1 MSQLNSHQRGL
12 LMTIFGVLVLTPDAL
27 MLRLI
32 EADLWTTLFWRSLFM
47 TASLFAINAWI
58 EQRNPLYALRDL
70 FKDGL
75 FCALLFTGSNIC
87 FVISITH
94 TMVANTLVILAAM
107 PFMAAIMAIVLM
119 RQILPLRT
127 WLTILLAIAG
137 IVMVFW
143 GRVGSGGFFG
153 DVMAVLVA
161 LFMASALVAINHN
174 PRINSLAAIGLGSFL
189 AGAFAF
195 FMGAEL
201 TTPSGTDFA
210 ILALNGGL
218 ILPVAMGLITY
229 GPKLISAAEV
239 SLIMLLETVL
249 GPLWVWYVL
258 SEQPP
263 IQTLIGGSLVLGAIM
278 VNAWLGFRSD
288 R

>member
-1 MSQLNSHQRGL
+1 MIQLNSHQRGL

-32 EADLWTTLFWRSLFM
+32 EADLWTPLFWRSLFM

-58 EQRNPLYALRDL
+58 ERRNPLYALRDL
-70 FKDGL
+70 FKDGW

-87 FVISITH
+87 FGISITH

-107 PFMAAIMAIVLM
+107 PFMAAILTV
-119 RQILPLRT
+119 ILIRRKLPSRT

-137 IVMVFW
+137 IIIVFW
-143 GRVGSGGFFG
+143 GRLGSGSVFG
-153 DVMAVLVA
+153 DAFAMLAA
-161 LFMASALVAINHN
+161 LFMASALVAISYN
-174 PRINSLAAIGLGSFL
+174 PRINSVSAIGLGSLL
-189 AGAFAF
+189 AAALSE

-201 TTPSGTDFA
+201 ITPSVDDFL

-218 ILPVAMGLITY
+218 VLPIAMGLITF

-239 SLIMLLETVL
+239 SLIMLLETAL
-249 GPLWVWYVL
+249 GPLWVWCVL
-258 SEQPP
+258 SEQPTM
-263 IQTLIGGSLVLGAIM
+263 QTLIGGSLVLGAIIA
-278 VNAWLGFRSD
+278 NAWMGLRSAQ
-288 R
+288 

>member
-32 EADLWTTLFWRSLFM
+32 EAELWTTLFWRSLFM

-58 EQRNPLYALRDL
+58 ERRNPLYALRDL

-107 PFMAAIMAIVLM
+107 PFMAAILTV
-119 RQILPLRT
+119 ILIRRKLPSRT
-127 WLTILLAIAG
+127 WLTILLAMAG
-137 IVMVFW
+137 IVIVFW
-143 GRVGSGGFFG
+143 GRLGGGSIFG
-153 DVMAVLVA
+153 DTFAMLAA
-161 LFMASALVAINHN
+161 LFMASALVAISYN
-174 PRINSLAAIGLGSFL
+174 PRINSVSAIGLGSLL
-189 AGAFAF
+189 AAAISY

-201 TTPSGTDFA
+201 VTPSVNDFL
-210 ILALNGGL
+210 ILGLNGGL
-218 ILPVAMGLITY
+218 ILPVAMGLITF

-239 SLIMLLETVL
+239 SLIMLLETAL

-258 SEQPP
+258 SEQPTM
-263 IQTLIGGSLVLGAIM
+263 QTLIGGSLVLGAIIA
-278 VNAWLGFRSD
+278 NAWMGFRSAQ
-288 R
+288 